1 MSHLSTQSSAL
12 SDGYLAKRLSRYTA
26 FVTLLLLFLV
36 TAAPASAGADDQW
49 TSSCVAGLETNGG
62 RGSNAAAAYCACM
75 SQAAVQFNGDLAG
88 LLAVMQAPVAEKMPV
103 YSAQSVTNKRI
114 ISACGAMVEEAFGVA
129 DTKTAAPQ
137 GKAGGV
143 WADPEVVAAVRE
155 INLSA
160 AQAQVFKAAVSK
172 YSNDLRAATAK
183 IFRDKL
189 DIKRKLKKKQ
199 RVLAKR
205 MDEEVIEV
213 LEPNQISPYNAFVE
227 TFNEAVKASFRRR

>member
-1 MSHLSTQSSAL
+1 MSHLSPQLSAL
-12 SDGYLAKRLSRYTA
+12 SGGYLGKRFSRYTA

-49 TSSCVAGLETNGG
+49 TNSCVAGLETNGG

-114 ISACGAMVEEAFGVA
+114 ISACGAKVEEAFGVA

-155 INLSA
+155 INLNA

-213 LEPNQISPYNAFVE
+213 LEPNQIAPYNAFVE
-227 TFNEAVKASFRRR
+227 TFNEAVRASFRRR

>member
-1 MSHLSTQSSAL
+1 
-12 SDGYLAKRLSRYTA
+12 
-26 FVTLLLLFLV
+26 
-36 TAAPASAGADDQW
+36 
-49 TSSCVAGLETNGG
+49 
-62 RGSNAAAAYCACM
+62 M

-155 INLSA
+155 INLNA